1 MSAAAPRAESGPAR
15 AAGESDRLEVH
26 RNQFGT
32 FGGVF
37 TPTVLTILGVIMF
50 MRAGFVV
57 GQAGILGAGAILALA
72 TSITLL
78 TSLSVSALATNT
90 QVEGGGAYFLIS
102 RSLGPEFGG
111 AIGLTL
117 FPAQALSVPF
127 YILGFAEAVVA
138 TFPSLAPHFLALT
151 LGTAAALGLLSY
163 VGAGWAIRVQ
173 YFILAVLILSIVA
186 FLGGAAWLFDS
197 ATFVE
202 NLHAAPAELAGR
214 LGFWT
219 LFAIYF
225 PAVTGIMAGVNMS
238 GDLANPSRSLPRGTL
253 LGVLVGFLVYGAQIL
268 LSGGALSRAD
278 LIERPYD
285 SLVYLASLA
294 HLGPAVAA
302 GVFAATLS
310 SAIGSFV
317 GAPRVLQA
325 LSRDDII
332 RPLRPFAAGS
342 ARGDEPRRAL
352 LLTAAITVAVL
363 LMAGGGGGGAALNTL
378 ASIVT
383 MFFLATY
390 GVTNLA
396 AFVEAFSGNPSF
408 RPRFRAFHWATA
420 LAGTI
425 GCGATALL
433 IDPLAAVA
441 AGVVVAGIYYSI
453 RRREFQASFGDA
465 RWGYLYARVRDNLLR
480 LEERRDAKNWRPTA
494 LVLSGNPHSRLS
506 LVRFAVWL
514 EAGRGVVTLAH
525 LLVGDIHELAQARRA
540 ARAELQAFVQINRLP
555 AFVETA
561 VVSDFGEGLKIL
573 LQTHS
578 LGPLKPNMVL
588 FGWCADRERVDAYVA
603 NLHCA
608 VEIDMSLVLLIDRG
622 TPPMRGLDRRRFVRS
637 AAGDSPRVDVW
648 WRGLRNGSLMLILA
662 HLLQGNRAWARTRI
676 RVLRECRADDEE
688 DAHLELSALVEA
700 ARIEAEVRVVVSER
714 PFREVLVEESG
725 DATLVFLGFRLRPQG
740 EAAEFQAHLQALTA
754 GLPTTL
760 LVHSSGEADLL
771 A

>member
-1 MSAAAPRAESGPAR
+1 MNTGPTLSSSDSGR
-15 AAGESDRLEVH
+15 LDSDGDGVH
-26 RNQFGT
+26 RNRFGT

-50 MRAGFVV
+50 MRAGFVI
-57 GQAGILGAGAILALA
+57 GQGGILGAAAILVLA

-102 RSLGPEFGG
+102 RSLGPEFGA

-127 YILGFAEAVVA
+127 YILGFAEAVA
-138 TFPSLAPHFLALT
+138 HTFPEVQPYFLELT
-151 LGTAAALGLLSY
+151 LGTAGALGVIAY

-173 YFILAVLILSIVA
+173 YVILAVLVVSITA
-186 FLGGAAWLFDS
+186 FLGGAAWMFDGARFHANLTS
-197 ATFVE
+197 AP
-202 NLHAAPAELAGR
+202 LDLPGR
-214 LGFWT
+214 LGFWS

-238 GDLANPSRSLPRGTL
+238 GDLENPSRSLPRGTL
-253 LGVLVGFLVYGAQIL
+253 LGVLVGFLVYGLQVVL
-268 LSGGALSRAD
+268 CGGALDRAT
-278 LIERPYD
+278 LIEHPYEA
-285 SLVYLASLA
+285 LVDLAALA

-310 SAIGSFV
+310 SAIGSYV

-332 RPLRPFAAGS
+332 HQLRPFAVGS

-352 LLTAAITVAVL
+352 VLTAVITLAVL
-363 LMAGGGGGGAALNTL
+363 LAAGGDTGGAALNNL
-378 ASIVT
+378 ASVVT

-396 AFVEAFSGNPSF
+396 AFVEAVSGNPSF
-408 RPRFRAFHWATA
+408 RPRFRVFHWVTA

-425 GCGATALL
+425 GCAATALL
-433 IDPLAAVA
+433 IDPIAAAAAGSVVAAVYFT
-441 AGVVVAGIYYSI
+441 V
-453 RRREFQASFGDA
+453 RRRSFTASFGDA
-465 RWGYLYARVRDNLLR
+465 RWGYLYARIRDNLLR
-480 LEERRDAKNWRPTA
+480 LEERRDAKNWRPTS
-494 LVLSGNPHSRLS
+494 LVLSGNPHGRLS
-506 LVRFAVWL
+506 LVRFALWL
-514 EAGRGVVTLAH
+514 EAGRGVVTLTH
-525 LLVGDIHELAQARRA
+525 LLVGDFHELADARRE
-540 ARAELQAFVQINRLP
+540 ARAELQAFVRANRLP
-555 AFVETA
+555 AFVEVA
-561 VVSDFGEGLKIL
+561 VVPEFSAGLRVL

-588 FGWCADRERVDAYVA
+588 FGWCAEPDNVEAYVA

-608 VEIDMSLVLLIDRG
+608 AEIGMSLVLLIDRG
-622 TPPMRGLDRRRFVRS
+622 TPTIRSSERRRFIRTD
-637 AAGDSPRVDVW
+637 APDLGPRIDIW

-662 HLLQGNRAWARTRI
+662 HLLCGNRPWARTRI
-676 RVLRECRADDEE
+676 RVLRECRPEE
-688 DAHLELSALVEA
+688 EQDAHNELENLVDA
-700 ARIEAEVRVVVSER
+700 ARIDAEVKVVVSER
-714 PFREVLVEESG
+714 PFAEVLAEESG
-725 DATLVFLGFRLRPQG
+725 DATVVFLGFRLFPRG
-740 EAAEFQAHLQALTA
+740 EAAAFQQQLQKLTKD
-754 GLPTTL
+754 LPTTL
-760 LVHSSGEADLL
+760 LIHSSGDADLL